1 MYIRGMPATTDVDP
15 RRLLPSVDQALQ
27 RPELAP
33 LVAAH
38 GRETVLQ
45 ALRAALAA
53 LRERAVTGDAGVTGA
68 LASLEADVAE
78 RIAAA
83 GRPRSCA
90 C

>member
-1 MYIRGMPATTDVDP
+1 MPATTDVDP

-45 ALRAALAA
+45 ALRKALAA
-53 LRERAVTGDAGVTGA
+53 LRERAATGDAGVPGRSRA
-68 LASLEADVAE
+68 LKPTS
-78 RIAAA
+78 RSGSRRRA
-83 GRPRSCA
+83 GLRSCA